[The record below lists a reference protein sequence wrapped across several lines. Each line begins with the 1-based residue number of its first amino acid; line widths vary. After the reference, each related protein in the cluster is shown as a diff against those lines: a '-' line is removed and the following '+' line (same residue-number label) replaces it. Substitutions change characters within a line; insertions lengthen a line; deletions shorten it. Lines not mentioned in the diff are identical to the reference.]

1 MLSIIMLRLQRL
13 KVEYY
18 VFLVMTLMSLIF
30 TFIFG
35 ATQNQDY
42 TPTIL
47 VVDEDNSDYSKKVFS
62 ELQDN
67 NAFKYSISEYDDA
80 VKNVQDDKAAA
91 ALVINK
97 GLQENIENN
106 QKPVLGIIKTK
117 ENIDTMTLENIISS
131 ITSKMVGNIRIASI
145 TADFI
150 NQEKNIDH
158 NKIFNE
164 AYNKA
169 VETWKYKKPIEIS
182 STRLVEGNGTGYDNL
197 THSIIGFALFFSM
210 YTIVFA
216 IGEILNEKKYNTW
229 NRILVSP
236 ISKNAILGGNL
247 IVSFLVG
254 FVQVGILFIAGK
266 YLFGLNLGSNLLGVI
281 IVLIAFVFT
290 ITSMGLFL
298 SGLVKTHS
306 QLAALTP
313 VILTSTSMLGGCMWP
328 LDIVENKIILALSNI
343 TPQKWAIEGI
353 ESIAMYGKGI
363 NGVIIPTLV
372 LLGMGLLFF
381 STGVKLVKSE

>member
-80 VKNVQDDKAAA
+80 VKKVQDDKAAA